1 MVRNSQELCKPAFF
15 YPEELKVISTEASE
29 GELLAYEAIKKTSPA
44 QQEHIDDSV
53 GTEYLETE
61 TPDWRISPEQ
71 YQRLIHYV
79 GCGNFP
85 EADILF
91 FGNEEG
97 TGTFSIEA
105 NVEARCS
112 TFGKEPGSSSYTYT
126 FGDLETD
133 GFFWEPAA
141 LGGRDK
147 IVDYLRAK
155 GGKPKV
161 SDTVRGSFLPSISR
175 IVLALENQANTPIES
190 WFETDH
196 SKETERKIKEFALQ
210 GLFCPREGIQT
221 ALTDWR
227 HLPRPNEGAWYD
239 EYRVTETIEK
249 CYLSAYNQFASA
261 KKDSFSDYSEDAEKR
276 KRILLN
282 AFVKSPAKVLI
293 GLGGANGF
301 KKEVLSRLFGLS
313 FEPVDLAHGISMNRA
328 VAHLGSKEMSIFL
341 LPFPS
346 AQVYGSK
353 GELLDCL
360 KTFVIEH
367 LAPLMDKQHRQ
378 N

>member
-1 MVRNSQELCKPAFF
+1 M
-15 YPEELKVISTEASE
+15 
-29 GELLAYEAIKKTSPA
+29 
-44 QQEHIDDSV
+44 
-53 GTEYLETE
+53 
-61 TPDWRISPEQ
+61 
-71 YQRLIHYV
+71 
-79 GCGNFP
+79 
-85 EADILF
+85 
-91 FGNEEG
+91 
-97 TGTFSIEA
+97 
-105 NVEARCS
+105 
-112 TFGKEPGSSSYTYT
+112 
-126 FGDLETD
+126 
-133 GFFWEPAA
+133 
-141 LGGRDK
+141 
-147 IVDYLRAK
+147 
-155 GGKPKV
+155 
-161 SDTVRGSFLPSISR
+161 
-175 IVLALENQANTPIES
+175 
-190 WFETDH
+190 
-196 SKETERKIKEFALQ
+196 
-210 GLFCPREGIQT
+210 
-221 ALTDWR
+221 TDWR

-249 CYLSAYNQFASA
+249 YYLSAYNQFASG
-261 KKDSFSDYSEDAEKR
+261 KKDSFSGYSEDAEKR

-328 VAHLGSKEMSIFL
+328 VAQLGSKEMSIFL

-346 AQVYGSK
+346 AQIYGSK